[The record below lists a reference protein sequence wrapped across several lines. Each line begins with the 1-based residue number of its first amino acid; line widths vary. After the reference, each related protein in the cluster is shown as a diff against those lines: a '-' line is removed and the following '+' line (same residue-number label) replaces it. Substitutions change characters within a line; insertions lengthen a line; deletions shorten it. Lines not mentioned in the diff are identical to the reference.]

1 MKRKLSVIA
10 LCFVLLS
17 TNLLPVARPV
27 LAAAPAKK
35 TPASVLCLP
44 GIYMQDP
51 VDCAPAGPSS
61 YLTQMAQKGITF
73 PLTALPST
81 APDPNLVT
89 IDYHYG
95 HVRTKNAP
103 VYGSLDDAVAGKKSA
118 AARVI
123 DSSFT
128 YISYSEETEVDGRR
142 FYLLDSGGW
151 MTANDVSRITAV
163 PPYQGVTFTRT
174 PERPFGWI
182 LGWLS
187 DGPVETKRTPGT
199 QTNDYTG
206 HKLMNHEVVQVY
218 ATQKV
223 GSDDWYMIGPDEWL
237 PHKLVARVLPNT
249 TPPQGV
255 TNDRWIEVNLYEQ
268 TLAVYDHHE
277 MVFATL
283 IASGMEP
290 FWTRP
295 GLFQIKTK
303 LDTTPMRGSFE
314 ADHSDA
320 YYLDN
325 VPWTMYFD
333 EARAL
338 HGAYWRTQLGF
349 AQSHGCVNLSVGD
362 AHWLYNWAGV
372 GDWVYVWDPSGKTPT
387 DPSAY
392 SAGGA

>member
-1 MKRKLSVIA
+1 MKRKLPAVA
-10 LCFVLLS
+10 LCLVLLTTS
-17 TNLLPVARPV
+17 LLPASRPI
-27 LAAAPAKK
+27 LAAGEGQK
-35 TPASVLCLP
+35 TPVSVLCLP

-51 VDCAPAGPSS
+51 GDCAPAGPSN
-61 YLTQMAQKGITF
+61 YLTQMAQMGITF
-73 PLTALPST
+73 PLTALPATS
-81 APDPNLVT
+81 PDPDLVNV
-89 IDYHYG
+89 DYHYG
-95 HVRTKNAP
+95 RVRTKNAP
-103 VYGSLDDAVAGKKSA
+103 VYGSLDDAIAGKKSA

-123 DSSFT
+123 DSSFA
-128 YISYSEETEVDGRR
+128 YISYSEETVVDGRR

-163 PPYQGVTFTRT
+163 PPYQGLTFNRT
-174 PERPFGWI
+174 PDRAFGWI

-187 DGPVETKRTPGT
+187 DGPVETKRTPGS
-199 QTNDYTG
+199 QVNDYTG
-206 HKLMNHEVVQVY
+206 HRLLNHEIVQVY
-218 ATQKV
+218 GTQKV

-237 PHKLVARVLPNT
+237 PRKVVARVIPNT

-277 MVFATL
+277 LVFATL

-295 GLFQIKTK
+295 GLFQIKVK

-338 HGAYWRTQLGF
+338 HGAYWRTQLGYP
-349 AQSHGCVNLSVGD
+349 QSHGCVNLSVGD
-362 AHWLYNWAGV
+362 SHWLYNWANV

-387 DPSAY
+387 DPKVY